1 MGCDSHPC
9 IEKKQK
15 NGWVVIDDKSRH
27 WAAMRK
33 NDFNQ
38 SVRPRIINVLGNRN
52 YTLFAV
58 LADVRNDGIRP
69 LFAGRGLPNDCSNT
83 TKKEIPL
90 DSDYHSHT
98 YFTVQELMDVDQ
110 NAVAQASGS
119 VILYADQYQAWKETG
134 KVPDDAE
141 DYAYDPSPETREV
154 SEEEMTMLLM
164 ANDVKKLAKKTKKGD
179 YEKRGGPHVRIGT
192 PLTYKQLVPE
202 LFRIIPDL
210 QKLGDPEKIRVVIAF
225 DN

>member
-1 MGCDSHPC
+1 MTAAQIRKARDEGW
-9 IEKKQK
+9 KKREQMESQVAK
-15 NGWVVIDDKSRH
+15 T
-27 WAAMRK
+27 
-33 NDFNQ
+33 
-38 SVRPRIINVLGNRN
+38 LGNRN

-98 YFTVQELMDVDQ
+98 YFTARELIDVDQ

-119 VILYADQYQAWKETG
+119 VILYADQYQDWKETG

-141 DYAYDPSPETREV
+141 DYAYDFSPETREV
-154 SEEEMTMLLM
+154 TEEEMTMLLM
-164 ANDVKKLAKKTKKGD
+164 ANDVKVLAKKTKKGVFVR
-179 YEKRGGPHVRIGT
+179 RGGPHVWIGT